1 MFFPTYKDLLSGICE
16 TTPIMDR
23 AKQQMQQALAN
34 YQDGKPHH
42 FDSKA
47 SLEVMAAREAAGI
60 KTPLSQEKFSKLT

>member
-1 MFFPTYKDLLSGICE
+1 
-16 TTPIMDR
+16 MDR